1 MGAPLAGI
9 AMMMC
14 PVLCQGPRKTVN
26 LAGLGSWFPWDAHAQ
41 TITSLSL
48 DVGRSYPNRSAQPI
62 ISTTQ
67 YSFDDIL
74 TALHAMPKLET
85 LSVFHVLPLCYTN
98 ANPTRSSVPLP
109 HLRSL
114 ELVSF
119 DGCAAAMWSL
129 LDTPPDACVSI
140 VCRLFVSV
148 AARSALNFC
157 RSVWAS
163 RRLQHF
169 VDARAVRGTVAGVN
183 AQHLPRSEGCRISAL
198 MTLAQP

>member
-1 MGAPLAGI
+1 MLDAFVIRGTADL
-9 AMMMC
+9 
-14 PVLCQGPRKTVN
+14 PR
-26 LAGLGSWFPWDAHAQ
+26 SD
-41 TITSLSL
+41 
-48 DVGRSYPNRSAQPI
+48 
-62 ISTTQ
+62 
-67 YSFDDIL
+67 
-74 TALHAMPKLET
+74 
-85 LSVFHVLPLCYTN
+85 
-98 ANPTRSSVPLP
+98 
-109 HLRSL
+109 
-114 ELVSF
+114 
-119 DGCAAAMWSL
+119 
-129 LDTPPDACVSI
+129 DACVSI